1 MYSCMQPTLLLT
13 ATFPFL
19 PVPLEHSCVI
29 DPDKERF
36 FFFVK
41 LVYCNTLRTRYLL
54 KVQPLV
60 ILSLRV
66 RPMSRVR
73 QNLRFG
79 A

>member
-19 PVPLEHSCVI
+19 PVPLERSCVI

-36 FFFVK
+36 F
-41 LVYCNTLRTRYLL
+41 LSYIRETRVIQTWYVL

-60 ILSLRV
+60 ISLRV